1 MVLARIK
8 EYAVLAV
15 VLAGGIIGGVVG
27 YQVVPRSTV
36 QDVMEKKRMAGYG
49 PNDIENFSRAEKT
62 LETIDATLSDD
73 FISEQELF
81 GPEGVEVK
89 YTHWNRSR
97 WGEFAFFR
105 PPTDGMTIVYRKV
118 HPEDN
123 YFAHMQDLITKSREA
138 VTDQMKALQY
148 VTQTIDGLSKLR
160 GNKALS
166 PDDQG
171 RLDGLVAAIKSRN
184 LDLRFGVR
192 GDSELGTAI
201 KKTLQDYR
209 TFLQNLEENDYVAVL
224 VQNELDKQHERDAV
238 GGVIWG
244 SLGGGFV
251 GSIVSALLFLTG
263 ADARESD
270 ESKPPQDKPV
280 ATGK

>member
-15 VLAGGIIGGVVG
+15 VFAGGIIGGVVG
-27 YQVVPRSTV
+27 YQVAPRSTV

-49 PNDIENFSRAEKT
+49 PNDIENFSHVEKM

-105 PPTDGMTIVYRKV
+105 PPTDGMTIAYRKV

-138 VTDQMKALQY
+138 VQY
-148 VTQTIDGLSKLR
+148 ITQTIDGLSKLR

-166 PDDQG
+166 PDDQS
-171 RLDGLVAAIKSRN
+171 RLDDLVTDIKSRN

-201 KKTLQDYR
+201 KKTLHDYR

-224 VQNELDKQHERDAV
+224 VQNELDKQHERDTV

-263 ADARESD
+263 ADARESN